1 MTGREIAHALNN
13 VTAVIISTV
22 ELLGKAS
29 SSALDN
35 SLLKLL
41 EHAAREVE
49 ELSSRVVGLAATTTP
64 PAESANPVA
73 APIEPPPAPPA
84 PQSAP
89 AVRESRQLS
98 IDELVESLAARKL
111 SPGSPTPA

>member
-1 MTGREIAHALNN
+1 MTAREIAHALNN

-29 SSALDN
+29 SSSLDD

-49 ELSSRVVGLAATTTP
+49 ELSSRVVGLGAAVTP
-64 PAESANPVA
+64 PAESASPVA
-73 APIEPPPAPPA
+73 PLPEPPPTPA
-84 PQSAP
+84 SAIESRP
-89 AVRESRQLS
+89 SRQLS
-98 IDELVESLAARKL
+98 IEELVQSLAARKL
-111 SPGSPTPA
+111 CPANETPA